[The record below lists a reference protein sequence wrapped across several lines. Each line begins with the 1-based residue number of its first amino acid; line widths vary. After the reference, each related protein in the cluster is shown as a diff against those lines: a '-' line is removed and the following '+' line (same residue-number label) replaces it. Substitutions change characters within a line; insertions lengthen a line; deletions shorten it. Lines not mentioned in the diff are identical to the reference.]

1 MKKPKKRP
9 LTIILLSIILLI
21 FLFII
26 ITKIPQQS
34 QIAVIPINGPILTT
48 SSSFIPTSEALS
60 STIIYY
66 IEKADKNPSIK
77 GILLEINSPG
87 GTVIA
92 SKEIAEAIKKT
103 KKPTIA
109 LIKEIGTSGAYWV
122 ASASDKIIAD
132 PLSITGSIGVIGS
145 YLEFSGLFE
154 KYGITYQQLI
164 SGSQKDIGTPY
175 KPLTKEEKA
184 LLQQRLD
191 TIHTHFIK
199 EISNNRN
206 IPESRVRELATGIF
220 YLGEQAKALNLV
232 DELGNKDLAIEELKK
247 LANLKKAKL
256 VTYTS
261 QKSFIDKLSKLSSTN
276 FYYLGKGIGSELTK
290 IENKLEITV

>member
-1 MKKPKKRP
+1 MKKHKKRP
-9 LTIILLSIILLI
+9 LTIILISIILLI
-21 FLFII
+21 FIVFFIN
-26 ITKIPQQS
+26 KIPKQS
-34 QIAVIPINGPILTT
+34 QIAIIPIQGTILSQ
-48 SSSFIPTSEALS
+48 SSSFFPEQEAIS
-60 STIIYY
+60 STIISY
-66 IEKADKNPSIK
+66 IEKADKNPQVK

-87 GTVIA
+87 GTVLA
-92 SKEIAEAIKKT
+92 SKEIAQAVKNT

-109 LIKEIGTSGAYWV
+109 LIKDIGTSGAYWV

-175 KPLTKEEKA
+175 KELTPEEKA

-191 TIHTHFIK
+191 TIHSHFIK
-199 EISNNRN
+199 EISINRN

-220 YLGEQAKALNLV
+220 YLGEQAKVLGLV
-232 DELGNKDLAIEELKK
+232 DELGDKNKAIEELKK
-247 LANLKKAKL
+247 LANIKKARIVKYAHKETFFNK
-256 VTYTS
+256 VS
-261 QKSFIDKLSKLSSTN
+261 QLSSKN

-290 IENKLEITV
+290 VENKLEITV